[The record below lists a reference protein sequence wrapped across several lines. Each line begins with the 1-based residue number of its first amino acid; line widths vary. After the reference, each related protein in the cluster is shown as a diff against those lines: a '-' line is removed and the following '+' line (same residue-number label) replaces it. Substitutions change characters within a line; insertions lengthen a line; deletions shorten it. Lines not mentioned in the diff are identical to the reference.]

1 MKIFKILLSLLLV
14 SGLFMSCENDNGP
27 IDLFD
32 KSPEE
37 RVNQT
42 IADYK
47 NILATPQYGWIGY
60 YSSNNDMGGYLLL
73 LDFDETTVRIKS
85 EALDFINV
93 PIKDEKITY
102 KVGVKQYP
110 ELVFE
115 SYSIFQTWH
124 DASLPG
130 KGMLGGG
137 EFQFLFDRISE
148 NEIVLK
154 SKTDVKDV
162 TYLTLRPARQIDWN
176 LDGLPAM
183 ERKLFNVSPSKLI
196 ISQKLTGSNYSKFV
210 ELDIK
215 NRMLYLEEEEGK
227 VASMRFGVTRRG
239 IVLLDTLAV
248 NGENITEFLFS
259 DSENTVVS
267 DSPGKLKITN
277 VQNEEVRYIKPMF
290 AEELLP
296 LAPKA
301 FVSKTW
307 VYTKSPQLK
316 EVRRLAVTLKE
327 YSSFYGIEFL
337 PNLREFEL
345 RGSFAVDPKI
355 DFSKNKELR
364 SISLLLNLA
373 MTEVVI
379 ENLPNLEVV
388 VVTAN
393 TLVSNLDLTKSLP
406 KLKEVH
412 AHLNDRNN
420 FSMNLKGLS
429 TLEMIQAR
437 QNGWK
442 SLDVTGCSSLK
453 ELCINSGN
461 NVDNESDDDSTPT
474 ILDITGLSATA
485 MPDLIKLWVPSTA
498 KCGTNVWNFYKDAK
512 AEGRAIHMMHGN
524 SLITP
529 EKDPQYI
536 YNSNTCN

>member
-1 MKIFKILLSLLLV
+1 MKIIKIFLSLLLAV
-14 SGLFMSCENDNGP
+14 GLFVSCDNDNGP
-27 IDLFD
+27 INLFD

-37 RVNQT
+37 RVSQ
-42 IADYK
+42 IISDYK
-47 NILATPQYGWIGY
+47 NILTAPQHGWMGY
-60 YSSNNDMGGYLLL
+60 YSSNNHMGGYLLL

-85 EALDFINV
+85 EALGFINV

-102 KVGVKQYP
+102 KVGVKQFP

-115 SYSIFQTWH
+115 SHSIFQTWH
-124 DASLPG
+124 DAVLPG

-154 SKTDVKDV
+154 SKTDVKDI
-162 TYLTLRPARQIDWN
+162 TYLTLRPAREIDWN

-183 ERKLFNVSPSKLI
+183 ERKLFNVSPPKLI
-196 ISQKLTGSNYSKFV
+196 VSQKLVGSNYSKFA

-215 NRMLYLEEEEGK
+215 DRMLYLEEEEGK
-227 VASMRFGVTRRG
+227 VASLRFGVTRKG
-239 IVLLDTLAV
+239 IVLLDTLVV
-248 NGENITEFLFS
+248 NGENITEFLFN
-259 DSENTVVS
+259 DSQNTVVS
-267 DSPGKLKITN
+267 DSPGKLKIIN
-277 VQNEEVRYIKPMF
+277 IQNPEVRYIKPMF
-290 AEELLP
+290 SEELMP
-296 LAPKA
+296 LAPRA
-301 FVSKTW
+301 FVTKTW
-307 VYTKSPQLK
+307 VYTKSSQLK
-316 EVRRLAVTLKE
+316 EVRKLAIILKE
-327 YSSFYGIEFL
+327 YSNYYGLEFL
-337 PNLREFEL
+337 TNLKEFEL
-345 RGSFAVDPKI
+345 RGSFTANPEI

-364 SISLLLNLA
+364 VISFLFNFA

-393 TLVSNLDLTKSLP
+393 EMVTNLDFTKSLP

-412 AHLNDRNN
+412 AHLNNKTN

-429 TLEMIQAR
+429 SLEILQSQ

-453 ELCINSGN
+453 ELRINSGN
-461 NVDNESDDDSTPT
+461 NFENESVDDSMPT
-474 ILDITGLSATA
+474 ITDITGLSASA
-485 MPDLIKLWVPSTA
+485 MPNLWKLWVPSTA
-498 KCGTNVWNFYKDAK
+498 KCGTNVWNFYTDAK
-512 AEGRAIHMMHGN
+512 AEGRSISMMHGN

-529 EKDPQYI
+529 EKDPHYI